1 MQPQTPA
8 PTTDNMYDGC
18 SCLRH
23 NQVTAHRSAEGLDDQ
38 CGSDYSMLGAFC
50 AVAGSLDRWP
60 EIDGRLEIEELC
72 ESFHFAAVQ
81 VCKSYLWPSCF
92 IQ

>member
-1 MQPQTPA
+1 
-8 PTTDNMYDGC
+8 
-18 SCLRH
+18 
-23 NQVTAHRSAEGLDDQ
+23 
-38 CGSDYSMLGAFC
+38 MLGAFC